1 MIITYSK
8 SHTGVRHPYF
18 ICGRRHNKMTDC
30 KQRAVLIADVERQV
44 ERIYDKYSFPREI
57 RVHLE
62 NEIKQR
68 IEAEH
73 G

>member
-1 MIITYSK
+1 
-8 SHTGVRHPYF
+8 
-18 ICGRRHNKMTDC
+18 MTDC